1 MEDLDMGNTVSVKE
15 TLITTNEGLKL
26 IRRVRTVRMPNGRYR
41 YPVDYYDATPGAV
54 RVTREELERIR
65 IPVYKQ
71 LI

>member
-1 MEDLDMGNTVSVKE
+1 MGKIIGTKE
-15 TLITTNEGLKL
+15 TIITTNEGLKL
-26 IRRVRTVRMPNGRYR
+26 VRRVTTVLMPNGKYR

-54 RVTREELERIR
+54 AITPHESERVR